1 MYKSVHNLARIDE
14 LQIYS
19 YRAVARSPYQTADL
33 DRAVSR
39 RLGSGRPVIVDG
51 VLVLDA
57 LDQIG
62 READFLVW
70 VDGGG
75 EGRLAPQIAA
85 YRLRQKRT
93 ADFTIEGYTD

>member
-1 MYKSVHNLARIDE
+1 VYKSAPNLARIDE

-19 YRAVARSPYQTADL
+19 YRTVARSPYQTADL

-62 READFLVW
+62 REDPGNGLHHAT
-70 VDGGG
+70 
-75 EGRLAPQIAA
+75 AA
-85 YRLRQKRT
+85 T
-93 ADFTIEGYTD
+93 